1 MTDERLSGTSKT
13 MIDILISMYYLDLMF
28 IFRNNNIIITLLDL
42 LVFYNIMSNLI
53 YFRAW
58 QIISNNMVF

>member
-42 LVFYNIMSNLI
+42 LVFHNIMSNLI